1 MRVTN
6 SPASRKRR
14 GRMLQAAKGF
24 RLKRSKLYR
33 YASDAVDHGRQYAF
47 RDRKV
52 KKRTFRQLW
61 QARINAAARASGIT
75 YSRLIEGLK
84 AAKCTLDRKVI
95 ADIAA
100 QDANAFGVLVKQAQD
115 ALKAKASA
123 PKVVADDLVK
133 IEGVGPKINEL
144 LKAAGIVTF
153 AQLAST
159 TVARLK
165 EILAAGGSRFR
176 TWDPTTWPE
185 QAALAAKG
193 DWEAFNK
200 LTKELVAGRRA

>member
-1 MRVTN
+1 MARVKGGVT
-6 SPASRKRR
+6 AHARHKKIIK
-14 GRMLQAAKGF
+14 AAKGYRGRRKNTF
-24 RLKRSKLYR
+24 RT
-33 YASDAVDHGRQYAF
+33 ANAAVEKAGVYNY

-100 QDANAFGVLVKQAQD
+100 QDASAFGALVKQAQD

-153 AQLAST
+153 VQLAST
-159 TVARLK
+159 SVARLK
-165 EILAAGGSRFR
+165 EILAAGGSV
-176 TWDPTTWPE
+176 
-185 QAALAAKG
+185 K
-193 DWEAFNK
+193 
-200 LTKELVAGRRA
+200 